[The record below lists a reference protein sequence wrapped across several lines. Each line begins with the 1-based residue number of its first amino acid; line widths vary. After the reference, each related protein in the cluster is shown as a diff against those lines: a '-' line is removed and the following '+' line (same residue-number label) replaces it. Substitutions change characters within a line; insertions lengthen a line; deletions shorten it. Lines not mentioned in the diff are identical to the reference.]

1 MDRAQNLLGKK
12 IKIWNRSDIEK
23 QKGGKIKMKKKH
35 IEVRGCVVNIREE
48 LFNLEGKE
56 VTSIEILPDQGWE
69 LDGHISNR
77 VIKKE
82 VNKK

>member
-1 MDRAQNLLGKK
+1 
-12 IKIWNRSDIEK
+12 
-23 QKGGKIKMKKKH
+23 MKKKH
-35 IEVRGCVVNIREE
+35 IEVRGCIVNIREE